1 MTKIEKIAQRN
12 GIATIKL
19 KLGEEARELVEA
31 VYNNDHDNIIEEVAD
46 VFIVAMQYVK
56 LLDVED
62 ELKEVYE
69 QKIKR
74 TMERLGIK

>member
-31 VYNNDHDNIIEEVAD
+31 VWNNDHDNIIEEVAD

-62 ELKEVYE
+62 ELKEVHE

-74 TMERLGIK
+74 TMERLGIE

>member
-31 VYNNDHDNIIEEVAD
+31 VWNNDHDNIIEEIAD

-69 QKIKR
+69 MKLKR

>member
-31 VYNNDHDNIIEEVAD
+31 VWNNDHDNIIEEVAD

-69 QKIKR
+69 MKLKR
-74 TMERLGIK
+74 TMERLGIT